1 MSPAVP
7 VRLRVGVVDTGVNPW
22 HSHVRGAVA
31 GCRVF
36 LDPRGRIREDGEF
49 FDPVGHGTAVA
60 GVLRQELPGAEI
72 YAVRVFGAGLTT
84 YPSLVAR
91 GMLRAAAEGC
101 AVINLS
107 LAVPPGPG
115 SALIAEACGLVR
127 RAGCRVVAAGDAG
140 GRVVL
145 PAALP
150 GVLGVVADDALA
162 DGEVGVGGGP
172 YPFRAPGRPRDLAGL
187 PRGANLLGG
196 SFACARVAARA
207 ARDPAWAEKALD
219 RTGRSEY
226 KDRLTGD

>member
-1 MSPAVP
+1 M
-7 VRLRVGVVDTGVNPW
+7 RVGVVDTGVNPW

-60 GVLRQELPGAEI
+60 GVLRRELPGAEI
-72 YAVRVFGAGLTT
+72 YAVRVFGTGLTT

-91 GMLRAAAEGC
+91 GVLRAAAEGC

-107 LAVPPGPG
+107 LGVPPGPG
-115 SALIAEACGLVR
+115 AARIAEACGLAR
-127 RAGCRVVAAGDAG
+127 RAGCLVVAAGDPG
-140 GRVVL
+140 GRSVL
-145 PAALP
+145 PAALA

-162 DGEVGVGGGP
+162 DGEVEVRTGP
-172 YPFRAPGRPRDLAGL
+172 YPFRAHGGRRDLGGL
-187 PRGANLLGG
+187 PRSSNLLWG
-196 SFACARVAARA
+196 SFACPRVAARA

-219 RTGRSEY
+219 RVRRSEY
-226 KDRLTGD
+226 KGALMGD